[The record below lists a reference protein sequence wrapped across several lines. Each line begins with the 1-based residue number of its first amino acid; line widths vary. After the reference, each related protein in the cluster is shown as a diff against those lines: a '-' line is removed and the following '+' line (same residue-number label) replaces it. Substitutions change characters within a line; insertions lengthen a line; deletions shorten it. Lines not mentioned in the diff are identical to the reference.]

1 MGLIVNIE
9 KIEKIYTH
17 KVRQSFFVKY
27 NEGKPEKR
35 IFFGLIRLEKEQK
48 PYWRHSYDTNYDTR
62 EELVEY
68 NSNKFFINYDALLE
82 CSVWEK
88 PYLYIVMTH
97 GENITLYYNSQEELQ
112 ETLDEIMNQSNG
124 NLVIINK

>member
-17 KVRQSFFVKY
+17 KPRQSFFVKY

-35 IFFGLIRLEKEQK
+35 IFFGLIRLEKEIK
-48 PYWRHSYDTNYDTR
+48 PYWRHSYDANYDTR
-62 EELVEY
+62 EELVDY
-68 NSNKFFINYDALLE
+68 NSDKFFINYDALFE
-82 CSVWEK
+82 CSIWEK
-88 PYLYIVMTH
+88 PHLYIVISN
-97 GENITLYYNSQEELQ
+97 GENITLYYNSYEDLQ
-112 ETLDEIMNQSNG
+112 EKLDEIMNQSNG